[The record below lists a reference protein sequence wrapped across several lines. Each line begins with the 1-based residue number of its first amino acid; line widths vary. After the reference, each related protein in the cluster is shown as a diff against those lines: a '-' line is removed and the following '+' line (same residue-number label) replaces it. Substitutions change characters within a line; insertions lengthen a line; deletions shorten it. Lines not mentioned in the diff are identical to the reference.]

1 MVYLYVPSQLQPLM
15 RTHTSGRSRGGG
27 GSKVSIEIPIL
38 EISTYSSCSGS
49 QEFCLQTF
57 LALDRCLQE
66 HSLSMPRNLANSI
79 TSQI

>member
-1 MVYLYVPSQLQPLM
+1 MVYLYVPSQLRPLM

-27 GSKVSIEIPIL
+27 GSKVSIEIPI
-38 EISTYSSCSGS
+38 STYSSCSGS
-49 QEFCLQTF
+49 QKFCLQTF